1 MAEKFFIRE
10 ATLLDLAALHTLNT
24 NELGYDYPIEKAKNQ
39 LLQVLED
46 QRHHLLAVA
55 ENPQHKVLGYLHA
68 EVYQEIYVDSALN
81 ILALA
86 VNQSVQGQGIG
97 SALIKWL
104 EEAGKSR
111 NIHTIRLNS
120 GANRQDAHAF
130 YRHLGFEEVKTQ
142 KKFVLVND

>member
-1 MAEKFFIRE
+1 MAKKFLIRE
-10 ATLLDLAALHTLNT
+10 ATLLDLVALHSLNT

-39 LLQVLED
+39 LLQLLED

-55 ENPQHKVLGYLHA
+55 ENSQHEVLGYIHA
-68 EVYQEIYVDSALN
+68 EVYQEIYADPALN

-86 VNQSVQGQGIG
+86 VNQSAQGQGIG
-97 SALIKWL
+97 RALIEWL
-104 EEAGKSR
+104 EAAGKSR

-120 GANRQDAHAF
+120 GANRQDTHAF

-142 KKFVLVND
+142 KKFVFVND

>member
-1 MAEKFFIRE
+1 MVEEFFIRE

-39 LLQVLED
+39 LLQLLED

-55 ENPQHKVLGYLHA
+55 ENSQHEILGYLHA
-68 EVYQEIYVDSALN
+68 EVYQEIYADSALN

-86 VNQSVQGQGIG
+86 VNQSAQGQGIG
-97 SALIKWL
+97 TALIEWL
-104 EEAGKSR
+104 EEAGKNR
-111 NIHTIRLNS
+111 KIRIIRLNS

-142 KKFVLVND
+142 KKFVLVSD

>member
-1 MAEKFFIRE
+1 M
-10 ATLLDLAALHTLNT
+10 
-24 NELGYDYPIEKAKNQ
+24 
-39 LLQVLED
+39 LED

-142 KKFVLVND
+142 KKFVLVSD